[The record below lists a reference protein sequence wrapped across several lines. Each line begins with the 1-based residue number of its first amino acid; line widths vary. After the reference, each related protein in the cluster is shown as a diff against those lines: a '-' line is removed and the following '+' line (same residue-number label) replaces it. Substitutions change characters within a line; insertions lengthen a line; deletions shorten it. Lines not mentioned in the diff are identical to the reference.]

1 MTYDWWHPM
10 SLRHPV
16 FANTSQT
23 CIHILCSTNLS
34 RTHPLVYTCIHIQT
48 YTYRVY
54 IFIHTHIQLAQNT
67 FKSDIFIQTHMR
79 TSTYV
84 LAHTNIS
91 QTNISHANI
100 SFTKFPHTNIL
111 HTDMSHTNISHTNFD
126 VSTYH
131 TSSSVHNRVGQ
142 LRCVCVRC
150 VHIHLHTQTFY
161 VLIFEYTHIATS
173 REHIQVG
180 QIRSSHFSAHI
191 SYNFRRTHSSRTCLH
206 THLHTDTYSRI
217 CIRANE
223 YLICTHSQ
231 YTLRHTRIVRLPQNT
246 FWHTHVLYDFNRTH
260 TSQIAQMKEFFG
272 GSQIWIPNMSNL
284 QPPLQMF
291 QSCRCVCV
299 SMCGCV
305 GVCALIGACAFV
317 CVCGAG
323 FALWVPTFSNWQH
336 PWQITGVW

>member
-1 MTYDWWHPM
+1 M

-67 FKSDIFIQTHMR
+67 FNSDIFIQTHMR

-111 HTDMSHTNISHTNFD
+111 HTNMSHTNISHTNFD

-191 SYNFRRTHSSRTCLH
+191 SYNFRRTHSSRTYLH

-246 FWHTHVLYDFNRTH
+246 F
-260 TSQIAQMKEFFG
+260 
-272 GSQIWIPNMSNL
+272 
-284 QPPLQMF
+284 
-291 QSCRCVCV
+291 
-299 SMCGCV
+299 
-305 GVCALIGACAFV
+305 
-317 CVCGAG
+317 
-323 FALWVPTFSNWQH
+323 
-336 PWQITGVW
+336 